1 MVRELAA
8 PFSFFFFFRL
18 INHIEPI
25 SHAMFLRIEPAK
37 SLYLYVYCIYVY
49 IRKYEM
55 MNSWL
60 IPLAR
65 VNQILAAMSEQV
77 FFTGDVMRH
86 VCRIGRFPCINIKP
100 VLALLWKADRECHHV
115 VVGD

>member
-1 MVRELAA
+1 
-8 PFSFFFFFRL
+8 
-18 INHIEPI
+18 
-25 SHAMFLRIEPAK
+25 
-37 SLYLYVYCIYVY
+37 
-49 IRKYEM
+49 M

-60 IPLAR
+60 VPLAR

-100 VLALLWKADRECHHV
+100 ILALLWKADRESHHV